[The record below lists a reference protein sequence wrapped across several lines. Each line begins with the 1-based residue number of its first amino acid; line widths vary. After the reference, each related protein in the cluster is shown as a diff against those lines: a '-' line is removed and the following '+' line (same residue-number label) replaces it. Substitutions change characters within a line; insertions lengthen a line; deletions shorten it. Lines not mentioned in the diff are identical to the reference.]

1 MKLGRNLEI
10 NVGDVVVM
18 NSGDNDD
25 WGWIF
30 EDTTL
35 GYDD

>member
-1 MKLGRNLEI
+1 MTNKNL
-10 NVGDVVVM
+10 VVVM
-18 NSGDNDD
+18 KDGDNDD

>member
-1 MKLGRNLEI
+1 MMNKNL
-10 NVGDVVVM
+10 VVVM
-18 NSGDNDD
+18 KDEDDD
-25 WGWIF
+25 WSWIF

>member
-1 MKLGRNLEI
+1 MMNKNL
-10 NVGDVVVM
+10 VAVM
-18 NSGDNDD
+18 NSGDDDD

>member
-1 MKLGRNLEI
+1 MMNKNL
-10 NVGDVVVM
+10 VVVM
-18 NSGDNDD
+18 NSGDDYD
-25 WGWIF
+25 LGCIF

>member
-1 MKLGRNLEI
+1 MMNKNL
-10 NVGDVVVM
+10 VVVM
-18 NSGDNDD
+18 KDEDNDD

-30 EDTTL
+30 EDTAL

>member
-1 MKLGRNLEI
+1 MMNKNL
-10 NVGDVVVM
+10 VVVM
-18 NSGDNDD
+18 KDEDTDD

>member
-1 MKLGRNLEI
+1 MMNKNLVVAMKDE
-10 NVGDVVVM
+10 
-18 NSGDNDD
+18 DNDD

>member
-1 MKLGRNLEI
+1 MMNKNL
-10 NVGDVVVM
+10 VVVM
-18 NSGDNDD
+18 NSGDDDD
-25 WGWIF
+25 WSWIF

>member
-1 MKLGRNLEI
+1 MMNKNLLVVT
-10 NVGDVVVM
+10 NTGD
-18 NSGDNDD
+18 DD
-25 WGWIF
+25 WSWIF

>member
-1 MKLGRNLEI
+1 MMNENL
-10 NVGDVVVM
+10 VVVM
-18 NSGDNDD
+18 NSGDDDD

-35 GYDD
+35 GY

>member
-1 MKLGRNLEI
+1 MMNKNL
-10 NVGDVVVM
+10 VVVIKD
-18 NSGDNDD
+18 GYNDD

>member
-1 MKLGRNLEI
+1 MELRRNVEI
-10 NVGDVVVM
+10 NDGD
-18 NSGDNDD
+18 DDD

>member
-1 MKLGRNLEI
+1 MMNKNL
-10 NVGDVVVM
+10 VVM
-18 NSGDNDD
+18 KDGDNDD